1 MKTDNWTLPCSSF
14 CLLDLRQ
21 VSEKNLGLWTAL
33 IVGPEDT
40 PYAHGMYLFEVR
52 VDLNKYPHFPPTVK
66 MLTTD
71 GKTRINPNLYA
82 NGKVCLSILGTWS
95 GPGWIQSM
103 TLSSVLMQIQTL
115 MNEDPL
121 QNEPGYEKTK
131 RAGGKGKGKGNRDK
145 YVLYAE
151 TVQHANLRFLVN
163 QVRGTL
169 PQVGK
174 PFLFLMRSLFLSY
187 FPALE
192 QVLARK
198 QRERPQRERVV
209 AIWNTED
216 VDYAARRRE
225 LSQLKRDLEERGS
238 GRGSGGAAASAAA
251 VAVAPGVLGVAP
263 SPQHQQQQQLP
274 KKRKEVPSL
283 AGPSTSG
290 RAAPSAS
297 VAPVV
302 VDLTGESPEVEAK
315 AAPAPP
321 SPLAKKQ
328 RRAEVL
334 GAAGTA
340 SDSTG
345 PADKTKDKKKGKDKV
360 VIIL

>member
-1 MKTDNWTLPCSSF
+1 
-14 CLLDLRQ
+14 
-21 VSEKNLGLWTAL
+21 
-33 IVGPEDT
+33 VGPEDT

-52 VDLNKYPHFPPTVK
+52 VDLSKYPHVPPKVK

-82 NGKVCLSILGTWS
+82 NGKVCISILGTWS

-131 RAGGKGKGKGNRDK
+131 RAGGKGKGKG
-145 YVLYAE
+145 YALYRE
-151 TVQHANLRFLVN
+151 TVQHANLRLGIYN
-163 QVRGTL
+163 QVKLKETL

-238 GRGSGGAAASAAA
+238 GRGSGGPAAAAAAA
-251 VAVAPGVLGVAP
+251 VAVAPGVLGAAP
-263 SPQHQQQQQLP
+263 SPQHQHQQQLP
-274 KKRKEVPSL
+274 KKRKEVPCL

-328 RRAEVL
+328 RRTEVL